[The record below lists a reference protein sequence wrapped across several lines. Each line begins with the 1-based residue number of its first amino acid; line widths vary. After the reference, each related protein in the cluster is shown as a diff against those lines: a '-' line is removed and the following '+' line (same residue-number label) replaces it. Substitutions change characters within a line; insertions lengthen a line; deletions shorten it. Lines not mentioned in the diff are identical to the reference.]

1 MRAPVE
7 EPRAIALEPL
17 TRAGFAPFGDALGLS
32 LAEGDGRAA
41 NQGTARRHDHA
52 ARVVNTR
59 PGAATPNLAL
69 FRSVGRALPVTV
81 PLLERHPASTQLF
94 VPLGDAEVIVVV
106 APTADDPR
114 RGPALDAAR
123 AFHVRPGQGVSYH
136 PGTWHAP
143 IIALEADAELLMLA
157 HEAQSDDD
165 CEERPLDVPLLV
177 TRDAR

>member
-1 MRAPVE
+1 VRD
-7 EPRAIALEPL
+7 EPAAVLALEPL
-17 TRAGFAPFGDALGLS
+17 TRAGFAPFGDAIGLS

-52 ARVVNTR
+52 ARVVNAR
-59 PGAATPNLAL
+59 PGTATPHLAL

-106 APTADDPR
+106 APTAEGG
-114 RGPALDAAR
+114 GPALHGAR

-143 IIALEADAELLMLA
+143 IIALDADADLLMFA
-157 HEAQSDDD
+157 HEAQTHDD
-165 CEERPLDVPLLV
+165 CEERPLDAPLLV
-177 TRDAR
+177 TGAR